1 MSGVSEAVLEAPAAH
16 PEFPGLFE
24 DEGLFVRASFF
35 PESDRIFGLDLV
47 GHDVLAVGVRIG
59 TVPGAEALW
68 LDEERGRPRLYLE
81 DGTVLADVPSD
92 EVPTAVPATDE
103 RLERLALLPGPLE
116 PWAETGVRFLYF
128 RIEPPVRVS
137 GEHALSRGG
146 GVWRELELERSLLV
160 FAVASPDGQRAV
172 QVGLRSALWDGPK
185 ATPFAQ

>member
-1 MSGVSEAVLEAPAAH
+1 MKGVGILLAASAWACAAPLDTVVLEAPAAH

-35 PESDRIFGLDLV
+35 PESDRIFGVDLV

-116 PWAETGVRFLYF
+116 PWAEMPSTVT
-128 RIEPPVRVS
+128 
-137 GEHALSRGG
+137 
-146 GVWRELELERSLLV
+146 W
-160 FAVASPDGQRAV
+160 
-172 QVGLRSALWDGPK
+172 
-185 ATPFAQ
+185 